1 MLKPTTSL
9 LLRLNR
15 SISSNRL
22 KFMGVLLADLLNIRH
37 IIVRFDPVTA
47 CNLRCQMCFFSNP
60 EWREAE
66 AGGRFTAEDIDILA
80 REFFPRALSLSVG
93 SAAEPTM
100 HKGFVDVVRKGKEHG
115 VPFVSVTSNGQL
127 LTREHLHDLARAG
140 LDELTLSVHG
150 VRAETYERM
159 MRKASHARFLRLLE
173 MVDEVRSETR
183 SRPFALRLN
192 YTVNPDNLDELP
204 DFFTVYGRFD
214 IATMQVRPM
223 VDYGGTE
230 YKHKSMLPH
239 MPKYLASLKVIKEEC
254 KRRGIRLL
262 YNEDDPNYSTS
273 NELAPVFLEGV
284 RRIVRPGMV
293 WAKDYDWSRESYR
306 SYAARS
312 GFRRKMLDYAIR
324 RKLIEQRGPG
334 HATASSAVL

>member
-15 SISSNRL
+15 TIPSNRL

-37 IIVRFDPVTA
+37 IIVRFDPVTT

-100 HKGFVDVVRKGKEHG
+100 HKGFIDVVRKGKEHG

-127 LTREHLHDLARAG
+127 LTREHLRDLVRAG

-173 MVDEVRSETR
+173 MVDEVRSEVR
-183 SRPFALRLN
+183 SRLFALRLN

-214 IATMQVRPM
+214 IAAMQVRPM

-239 MPKYLASLKVIKEEC
+239 MPKYLAALKIIKEEC

-262 YNEDDPNYSTS
+262 YNEDDPTYSTN

-284 RRIVRPGMV
+284 RRIVRPGLV
-293 WAKDYDWSRESYR
+293 WAKDYDWRNESYTT
-306 SYAARS
+306 YVARS
-312 GFRRKMLDYAIR
+312 GFRRKMLDYVFGHTP
-324 RKLIEQRGPG
+324 IEPRHGR
-334 HATASSAVL
+334 ATATSAVL